1 MLCLSYLGDMKR
13 DIRMLVFTTGNV
25 EKVIDLI
32 KYTYRN
38 ILIFEIILKNRY

>member
-1 MLCLSYLGDMKR
+1 MSKLFRRYEERYKDAR
-13 DIRMLVFTTGNV
+13 VFTTGNV